1 MQKEIKIKKIKF
13 MNNKKWNYSK
23 IIKEIKKNGY
33 FVFKN
38 YHIPKYFELG
48 FECYVLILQI
58 LILIGLLEQPAAQLF
73 DFADIFHISL
83 YGFL

>member
-1 MQKEIKIKKIKF
+1 MRRLP
-13 MNNKKWNYSK
+13 
-23 IIKEIKKNGY
+23 
-33 FVFKN
+33 VFFDN
-38 YHIPKYFELG
+38 LRVSALLFSEYFELG

-58 LILIGLLEQPAAQLF
+58 LILIGLLEQLAAQFF